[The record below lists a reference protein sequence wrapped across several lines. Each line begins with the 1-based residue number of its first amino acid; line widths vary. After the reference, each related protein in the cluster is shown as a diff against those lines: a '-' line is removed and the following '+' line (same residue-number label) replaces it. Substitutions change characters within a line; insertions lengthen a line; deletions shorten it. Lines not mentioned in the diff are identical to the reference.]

1 MSSMFTPSEGTLRPV
16 NMDVAIDVF
25 SALLTP
31 VIAAIAVYI
40 AYQQWQT
47 NRRKLDL
54 DFYERRLRVYQAVTQ
69 FIGKVV
75 KDLSP
80 DIQDFSE
87 FWRSTA
93 EADFLFGSDIRD
105 YLEELATRAAN
116 LRRWSDEY
124 RDNQQ
129 VRPEG
134 YDHSRVVE
142 GQHKDTQWFAVQ
154 SGEAKRLFAKYL
166 DITRQSRRWRRSI
179 VTE

>member
-1 MSSMFTPSEGTLRPV
+1 MQ
-16 NMDVAIDVF
+16 VAIDVF

-40 AYQQWQT
+40 AYQQSQT
-47 NRRKLDL
+47 NRRKLALDL
-54 DFYERRLRVYQAVTQ
+54 YEHRLRVYQAVTR

-75 KDLSP
+75 KDMSP
-80 DIQDFSE
+80 DVQDFSE

-93 EADFLFGSDIRD
+93 EADFLFGSDVRD

-116 LRRWSDEY
+116 LWRWSNEY
-124 RDNQQ
+124 RDNRQ

-142 GQHKDTQWFAVQ
+142 GKHKEMQWFAVQ
-154 SGEAKRLFAKYL
+154 SGEARQLFAKYL
-166 DITRQSRRWRRSI
+166 NLTRERRWWRRSI
-179 VTE
+179 VTERNCQS

>member
-1 MSSMFTPSEGTLRPV
+1 MH
-16 NMDVAIDVF
+16 VAIDVL

-31 VIAAIAVYI
+31 VIAAITVYI

-47 NRRKLDL
+47 NRRRLELDL
-54 DFYERRLRVYQAVTQ
+54 YERRLQVYQAVTR

-80 DIQDFSE
+80 DAQDFSE

-93 EADFLFGSDIRD
+93 EADFLFGSDVRD
-105 YLEELATRAAN
+105 YLEELATHAAS
-116 LRRWSDEY
+116 LRRWSNEY
-124 RDNQQ
+124 RDNRQ

-142 GQHKDTQWFAVQ
+142 GQHKETQWFAVQ
-154 SGEAKRLFAKYL
+154 FGEAQQLFAKYL
-166 DITRQSRRWRRSI
+166 NLTGERRRWRRSI
-179 VTE
+179 VTERNCQS